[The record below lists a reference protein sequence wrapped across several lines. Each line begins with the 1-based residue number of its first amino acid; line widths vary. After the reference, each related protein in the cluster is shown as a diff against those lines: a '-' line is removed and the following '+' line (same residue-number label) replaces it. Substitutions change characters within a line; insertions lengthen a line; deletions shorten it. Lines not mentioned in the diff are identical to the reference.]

1 MPIEPGEWLGRE
13 TGHSHRITPTFFMN
27 RISAIRK
34 RPKAGMLP
42 RLLPLIALAALIFGS
57 AALFLFARALLQSN
71 PPPVIENAQAGIIK
85 IEVEKEGLYLL
96 TLDSLLEA
104 GLDLETLDDTN
115 LHLSRDGRTIAY
127 HLENEELIFY
137 GQASDSRYSRYGTY
151 LLETGRSG
159 ERMPTI
165 LASGPDNPVA
175 TLPQRLHLEQNT
187 LYDGRAR
194 YENAAQN
201 EKQGPWY
208 WDTLQVQSQ
217 LPLSFELPQIS
228 PEEPALIQMTLWGA
242 THDAAVE
249 NDHDF
254 DVVLNEETIGTVR
267 WDGETHYESE
277 TAVPAELLQS
287 GQNQLVLDNT
297 VEGAALVDIMRLDW
311 IEVIYHI
318 PPAAQNDRL
327 AIRDVDGTVS
337 ATGFSNQPLLF
348 DVSDPEKPGLLS
360 DWTYED
366 ETAVIPVQQSQHLIA
381 AGPDGYLE
389 PVAISGLRAN
399 NWSSPENQAD
409 MLIITT
415 EQLAPALI
423 PLVEARQA
431 QGLTAVVVPIEEIYD
446 SFGFG
451 RPSPQSITE
460 FARYAVENWTEPKPA
475 YLFLVG
481 EATYD
486 YRGYLG
492 DGPHNLVPSLMIPV
506 SYSGETVSDTR
517 LADIDGDF
525 RPDLAVGRWPV
536 DSPEAVSALIERTL
550 AYENGQAVGR
560 IIFTADGTSTEFSG
574 VSDRVLE
581 SSNLDQETAEKL
593 YGATAAELTTAWNQ
607 GAWLVNYTGH
617 GSLDR
622 WGQQDVFSAEAV
634 SGLHSS
640 GPPPIVMQ
648 LTCLTGFFAHP
659 TLTSLSEQMLL
670 HENGPV
676 LIISATSLTLSS
688 SQTPF
693 GINLANELQNPETI
707 RIGDAVTNAKLAL
720 EVNDS
725 SLREISDTFGLL
737 GDPSALIVRP

>member
-1 MPIEPGEWLGRE
+1 
-13 TGHSHRITPTFFMN
+13 
-27 RISAIRK
+27 
-34 RPKAGMLP
+34 
-42 RLLPLIALAALIFGS
+42 
-57 AALFLFARALLQSN
+57 
-71 PPPVIENAQAGIIK
+71 
-85 IEVEKEGLYLL
+85 
-96 TLDSLLEA
+96 
-104 GLDLETLDDTN
+104 
-115 LHLSRDGRTIAY
+115 
-127 HLENEELIFY
+127 
-137 GQASDSRYSRYGTY
+137 
-151 LLETGRSG
+151 
-159 ERMPTI
+159 
-165 LASGPDNPVA
+165 
-175 TLPQRLHLEQNT
+175 
-187 LYDGRAR
+187 
-194 YENAAQN
+194 
-201 EKQGPWY
+201 
-208 WDTLQVQSQ
+208 
-217 LPLSFELPQIS
+217 
-228 PEEPALIQMTLWGA
+228 MTLWGA

-460 FARYAVENWTEPKPA
+460 FARYAVENWAEPKPA